1 MSMPQSRRKPFIF
14 EERAL
19 EIRMQFDDG
28 EWTTWVFED
37 DQRLVPVGSIEP
49 ETVQEAMSQGIDAIG
64 DLIEAAVSDVLSGA
78 VELPPRRE
86 R

>member
-1 MSMPQSRRKPFIF
+1 MSMPQSRRKAFVF
-14 EERAL
+14 EQRTL

-28 EWTTWVFED
+28 EWTTWVFEED
-37 DQRLVPVGSIEP
+37 ERLVPVGSIEP

-64 DLIEAAVSDVLSGA
+64 DLMEAAVSDVLAGA
-78 VELPPRRE
+78 VELPPRRD

>member
-1 MSMPQSRRKPFIF
+1 MSMPQSRRKAFVF
-14 EERAL
+14 DERAL

-28 EWTTWVFED
+28 EWTTWVFEEN
-37 DQRLVPVGSIEP
+37 QRLVPIGSIEP

-64 DLIEAAVSDVLSGA
+64 DLMEAAMSDVLAGA
-78 VELPPRRE
+78 VELPPRRV